1 MARLLLTRGML
12 PSDAGLSWMVVSAGT
27 KLVLMA
33 WLLRWQQDVGTHHWS
48 MAHEQLG
55 LRPPP
60 GRWGGVGL
68 FIMGPCVSTALLCRT
83 LLCLLDPVIMHMHG
97 LRQVS

>member
-1 MARLLLTRGML
+1 ML
-12 PSDAGLSWMVVSAGT
+12 PSDAGLSWVVVSAGT

-60 GRWGGVGL
+60 GRWGGVGIIHNGTL
-68 FIMGPCVSTALLCRT
+68 YFNSTPLQDSALPAGPSNNAHAW
-83 LLCLLDPVIMHMHG
+83 P
-97 LRQVS
+97 